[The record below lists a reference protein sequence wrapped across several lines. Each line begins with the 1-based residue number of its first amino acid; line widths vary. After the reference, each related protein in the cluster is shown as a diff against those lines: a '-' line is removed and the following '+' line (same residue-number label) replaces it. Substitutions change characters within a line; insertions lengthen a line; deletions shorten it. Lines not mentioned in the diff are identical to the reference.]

1 MDSFVELFEYFQ
13 MTAQSEGTTEA
24 GCMCIGSGTISCV
37 FRINKLGF
45 VPGEPV
51 IIYAE
56 IHNDSDSRV
65 KFTEVSLVQVIFS
78 LKLKLKLIENG
89 IITIS

>member
-1 MDSFVELFEYFQ
+1 

-24 GCMCIGSGTISCV
+24 GCMCIGAGTISCV

-45 VPGEPV
+45 VSGEPV

-56 IHNDSDSRV
+56 IHNDSDSKV
-65 KFTEVSLVQVIFS
+65 KFTEVSLVQVSFVVVVGTGCF
-78 LKLKLKLIENG
+78 E
-89 IITIS
+89 